1 MGNEADTASQHAVR
15 SWIEQRIKS
24 GKFKKCGH
32 LTIFPKTFFRIGHSP
47 TTKFLP
53 DCNCTSFAW
62 NGPHSTRDDEVYI
75 LANKLSTEPI
85 ACPKNCHYYEHSYV
99 TSAKKVTGK
108 ALSRVTVG
116 FKWFSGLPWQTQLAL
131 ILLFVVAL
139 APGWVPPIK
148 ELIRALRGQ

>member
-1 MGNEADTASQHAVR
+1 MGNEVDTASQHTVL

-32 LTIFPKTFFRIGHSP
+32 LTIFPTTSARIGHFP
-47 TTKFLP
+47 TTRFLP
-53 DCNCTSFAW
+53 HCNRKSFAW
-62 NGPHSTRDDEVYI
+62 NEPHGTGDKEVDI

-85 ACPKNCHYYEHSYV
+85 ACPKNCHYYEPSYV
-99 TSAKKVTGK
+99 TSAKEVTGK
-108 ALSRVTVG
+108 VLSRVIVG

-131 ILLFVVAL
+131 ILVFVVAL